1 MGSCIFLA
9 ARFKSKGVKMANIRG
24 LLHIPGV
31 VAAGE
36 FDDHG
41 ELVDYC
47 GEITLKVAK
56 MAALMC
62 KANEAIGNMQ
72 AAGYTEYT
80 GKEGFYPVT
89 GFAVS
94 GPKKSAL
101 IVKNY
106 GVFVENDKADFD
118 ALYKALNEL

>member
-1 MGSCIFLA
+1 
-9 ARFKSKGVKMANIRG
+9 MANIRS
-24 LLHIPGV
+24 LLQMPGV
-31 VAAGE
+31 VAVGE

-41 ELVDYC
+41 ELVDYA
-47 GEITLKVAK
+47 GEMSLKIAKVAAM
-56 MAALMC
+56 MA
-62 KANEAIGNMQ
+62 KANEAMGNMQ

-80 GKEGFYPVT
+80 GKDGFFPIT

-101 IVKNY
+101 IVKNC

-118 ALYKALNEL
+118 ALNKALHEL

>member
-1 MGSCIFLA
+1 MHLNI
-9 ARFKSKGVKMANIRG
+9 KEVKMANIRK
-24 LLHIPGV
+24 LLEVPGV

-47 GEITLKVAK
+47 GEITLKTAK
-56 MAALMC
+56 IAALMC
-62 KANEAIGNMQ
+62 KANEALGNMQ

-106 GVFVENDKADFD
+106 GVFVDNEKADFD
-118 ALYKALNEL
+118 SLYKMLHEL